1 MSIVKVVSFPMNHG
15 LGTPG
20 RVCQAEGFWE
30 LSSLMLFLHDVISDK
45 DVSQALTERL
55 SKMQMKV

>member
-1 MSIVKVVSFPMNHG
+1 MNHG